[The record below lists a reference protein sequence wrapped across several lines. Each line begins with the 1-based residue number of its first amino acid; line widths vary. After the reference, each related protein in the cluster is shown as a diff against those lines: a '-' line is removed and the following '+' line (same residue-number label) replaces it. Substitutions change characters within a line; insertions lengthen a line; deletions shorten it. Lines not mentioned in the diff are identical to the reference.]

1 MKFLNL
7 TLIVSSLLATA
18 MLSPQVLAASEIV
31 VVANLPAPVSMQKH
45 EIRNLFMGGASSE
58 FEPVTLK
65 PGIHERLI
73 FNARVV
79 GLTESR
85 IQSYW
90 AQMRFSGRSKAP
102 VQVSSVEAM
111 KQYLLENKGSVGY
124 LPADSNVPDTL
135 TVLYTSG

>member
-1 MKFLNL
+1 MKLINFSLIL
-7 TLIVSSLLATA
+7 STLFASSP
-18 MLSPQVLAASEIV
+18 SAAADEIV
-31 VVANLPAPVSMQKH
+31 VVANLSAPAKMEKH

-58 FEPVTLK
+58 LEPVTLV
-65 PGIHERLI
+65 PGNQERLI

-90 AQMRFSGRSKAP
+90 AQMRFSGRNKAP
-102 VQVSSVEAM
+102 VQVSDIEAM
-111 KQYLLENKGSVGY
+111 KQYLLENKGAIGY
-124 LPADSNVPDTL
+124 LPADTKVPENL

>member
-1 MKFLNL
+1 MK
-7 TLIVSSLLATA
+7 LINFSLLLS
-18 MLSPQVLAASEIV
+18 MLIASSPLAASEEIV
-31 VVANLPAPVSMQKH
+31 VVANLSVPAKMEKH

-65 PGIHERLI
+65 PGSHERLI

-90 AQMRFSGRSKAP
+90 AQMRFSGRNKAP
-102 VQVSSVEAM
+102 VEVSTIEAM
-111 KQYLLENKGSVGY
+111 KQFLLENEGSVGY
-124 LPADSNVPDTL
+124 LPADAKVPENL